1 MHYEGP
7 EALKQLAEAGL
18 LRIHVGLES
27 GDDVV
32 LHRIRKGTY
41 KGQTMAAGPEIDE
54 SSFRPFHVG
63 RQ

>member
-18 LRIHVGLES
+18 SRIDVGLES

-32 LHRIRKGTY
+32 LHRIRKGTHR
-41 KGQTMAAGPEIDE
+41 GQAIEAAI
-54 SSFRPFHVG
+54 
-63 RQ
+63 QMKLII